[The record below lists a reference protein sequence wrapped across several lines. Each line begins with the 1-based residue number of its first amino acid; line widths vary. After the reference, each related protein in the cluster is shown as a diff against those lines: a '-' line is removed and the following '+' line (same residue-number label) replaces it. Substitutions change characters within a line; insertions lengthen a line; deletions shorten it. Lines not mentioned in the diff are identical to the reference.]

1 MPSSNTDA
9 PGHCCIRTGQTQ
21 RHALSSKT
29 CPGRHWIIRAQ
40 SGPGSGPR
48 GPGRGPRSGGTG
60 PGTGIGGTGGIGP
73 GTGTGTGT
81 GITPPPFF
89 LLSGEYL

>member
-9 PGHCCIRTGQTQ
+9 PGHRCIRTGHTQ

-40 SGPGSGPR
+40 SGPGR
-48 GPGRGPRSGGTG
+48 GPGSGAGSSGTG
-60 PGTGIGGTGGIGP
+60 PGTGNGRPGRGIGP
-73 GTGTGTGT
+73 GTGSGTGTGT
-81 GITPPPFF
+81 GITPPPSF
-89 LLSGEYL
+89 LLSGECL